1 MGCYA
6 SLCWV
11 EPGIYKS
18 WDECKSQVQGVS
30 NAVHCSFLSTHD
42 AVSTFE
48 AFIEERNWLEGKLI
62 LPCESCEKK
71 QKLMVSNKRET
82 IGKHYYFCTDC
93 GDVTYVEDMR
103 EKKCSG
109 GLGMSSSSSSST
121 IILAL
126 AERCKA
132 LEAEVQTVTQQRDV
146 CDERAK
152 MLEDTL
158 NGINNLKLG

>member
-1 MGCYA
+1 M
-6 SLCWV
+6 
-11 EPGIYKS
+11 
-18 WDECKSQVQGVS
+18 
-30 NAVHCSFLSTHD
+30 
-42 AVSTFE
+42 
-48 AFIEERNWLEGKLI
+48 
-62 LPCESCEKK
+62 
-71 QKLMVSNKRET
+71 
-82 IGKHYYFCTDC
+82 
-93 GDVTYVEDMR
+93 TYVEDMR

-152 MLEDTL
+152 MLEDAL
-158 NGINNLKLG
+158 NDINKLKLGE